1 MTHVIHNLELFITSR
16 VLSSRLRVV
25 HVNHNLELFIVSR
38 VLSSGTKVVH
48 VIHNPELF
56 IASRALKSM
65 TRCNKIRIH
74 YLFNDVL
81 VHFYLSSFHVLYFMS
96 IVVLL
101 HCTWFRCIR
110 SCIENLSHGFLANRW
125 LVHNQFMGLGNPLE
139 VVMHHLLI
147 RGMVGLGYQDKFPMV
162 SALVCMVTHWTR
174 PIMSHDLRL
183 SSSHDLTKL
192 LRCVISQ
199 PWENIELVLKLAMT
213 LTYRRDRK
221 LIRYS
226 LWIRSLSMEAGSNMY
241 SQ

>member
-1 MTHVIHNLELFITSR
+1 
-16 VLSSRLRVV
+16 
-25 HVNHNLELFIVSR
+25 
-38 VLSSGTKVVH
+38 
-48 VIHNPELF
+48 
-56 IASRALKSM
+56 
-65 TRCNKIRIH
+65 
-74 YLFNDVL
+74 
-81 VHFYLSSFHVLYFMS
+81 MS
-96 IVVLL
+96 ILFCIFCIVLNL
-101 HCTWFRCIR
+101 CVCFTKD
-110 SCIENLSHGFLANRW
+110 LSHGFLANRW

-147 RGMVGLGYQDKFPMV
+147 RGMVGLGYQDKFLMV

-174 PIMSHDLRL
+174 PTMSHDLRL

-192 LRCVISQ
+192 LHCVISQ